1 MNIDYKTYKK
11 NHKYYSNM
19 YFIVHWIVIFGVDR
33 DRLIMIDRLSDH
45 MRIDQLR
52 VRDQSMEDNV

>member
-1 MNIDYKTYKK
+1 
-11 NHKYYSNM
+11 M

-33 DRLIMIDRLSDH
+33 DRLIKIDRLSDH

-52 VRDQSMEDNV
+52 VRDQSMEDNVRRRF